1 MVEECLTCCSPILF
15 DPMAFVDDDDDG
27 DDDDDVTPP
36 ESHIPDAPF
45 RRKSRYDVDI
55 VLLMHIRR
63 SIADLDK

>member
-27 DDDDDVTPP
+27 DDDGVTPP
-36 ESHIPDAPF
+36 ESHIPGAPF
-45 RRKSRYDVDI
+45 RRTSRYDVGI
-55 VLLMHIRR
+55 VLQMHIRR